1 MTCNFLDRKIVELVN
16 ETLKQLNYDKK
27 TILFPNKELLNKYII
42 IFKNTTINFI
52 FVPF

>member
-27 TILFPNKELLNKYII
+27 TILFSNKELLDKHITIYNNYI
-42 IFKNTTINFI
+42 
-52 FVPF
+52 